1 MRMQP
6 VKRGA
11 QQSLEFACKLYQ
23 VQQLFALR
31 VKSFKVRSAREQ
43 LAEGSLFVKLCLCD
57 GDNFQTGEVA
67 AEDAR

>member
-1 MRMQP
+1 MWMQP

-23 VQQLFALR
+23 VQQLFAFW
-31 VKSFKVRSAREQ
+31 VKRFKVRSTSEQ
-43 LAEGSLFVKLCLCD
+43 LAERSLFVKLCLCD
-57 GDNFQTGEVA
+57 GDDFQIGEVA

>member
-1 MRMQP
+1 MQP

-11 QQSLEFACKLYQ
+11 EQSLEFTCKLYQ

-43 LAEGSLFVKLCLCD
+43 LAEGSLFVKLCLRD
-57 GDNFQTGEVA
+57 GDNFQIGEVA

>member
-1 MRMQP
+1 MQP

-11 QQSLEFACKLYQ
+11 EQSLEFTCKLNQ
-23 VQQLFALR
+23 VQQLFALW

-43 LAEGSLFVKLCLCD
+43 LAERSLFVKLCLRD
-57 GDNFQTGEVA
+57 GDDFQIGEVA

>member
-11 QQSLEFACKLYQ
+11 EQSLEFTCKLYQ

-43 LAEGSLFVKLCLCD
+43 LAEGSLFVKLGLRD
-57 GDNFQTGEVA
+57 GDNFQIGEVA

>member
-11 QQSLEFACKLYQ
+11 EQSLEFTCELYQ

-31 VKSFKVRSAREQ
+31 VKSFKVRSTREQ
-43 LAEGSLFVKLCLCD
+43 LAEGSLFVELCLRDC
-57 GDNFQTGEVA
+57 DNFQIGEVA